1 MPGLFGEEFD
11 IDIQKPKTKEL
22 LNKINK
28 TKKAEINAEK
38 VLTSKVTSI
47 PERLATIKENV
58 LRILGKQKNRVV
70 VLDTKEKFEKY
81 VSGAIQ
87 AGVVAIDTETNNSVD
102 AVTCQ
107 LMGLCLYYPGAK
119 QAYIPVNHVSL
130 DNIRLPWQLN
140 ELTDIAEQLRRINE
154 SGIKQIFHNAKFDYE
169 VLKCTCGVAM
179 KPYWDT
185 FVGARLLNENERAGL
200 KQQYIQKIDPKQA
213 KYDIENLFEHIPYK
227 FVDPQLF
234 AMYAATDSYMTYK
247 LYEWQLNEFEKPE
260 YGPHMDMAG
269 THEVKGLRWV
279 FHNVEMPTTIVA
291 AEMELRGVCIDE
303 ELGKRLKTK
312 YNKML
317 ADIDNQIEAQIQTI
331 DPIIRAWQ
339 ISDAANAQSKTY
351 VSKKSKMTEEKILQ
365 QFPFEDE
372 KGRYKLSKAKSLI
385 LEYDPAKGKT
395 INLASPAQLLILF
408 FDILEVGKAVDDFGK
423 TLEPETGKDALKA
436 IKERFSS
443 YLPKLEELYVDEEDL
458 DQDATAAVQRSN
470 DETEVIKYGTAA
482 KLADLLLQRRSIA
495 KLVTTYIDVI
505 PDLATHWPDH
515 RIRFH
520 INTLGTDTGRFSSGG
535 KWKFLDSTDKAVEI
549 SGINSQNIPSRG
561 DGSVCRML
569 FKASENYHKTE
580 ITDNYYMVP
589 ETDEVETTAGWK
601 FVKDLVVGDIIIGED
616 NQDTIRNIIQA
627 DNKYLLYV

>member
-11 IDIQKPKTKEL
+11 IDIQKPKAKEL

-28 TKKAEINAEK
+28 PKKAQISAEK
-38 VLTSKVTSI
+38 VLASKVTSI

-58 LRILGKQKNRVV
+58 LRILGKQKDRVV
-70 VLDTKEKFEKY
+70 VLDTKDKFEKY

-87 AGVVAIDTETNNSVD
+87 AGIIAIDTETNNSVD

-119 QAYIPVNHVSL
+119 QAYIPANHVSL

-140 ELTDIAEQLRRINE
+140 ETTDIAEQLRRINE

-179 KPYWDT
+179 KPHWDT
-185 FVGARLLNENERAGL
+185 FIGARLLNENERAGL

-213 KYDIENLFEHIPYK
+213 KYDIESLFEHIPYK

-247 LYEWQLNEFEKPE
+247 LYEWQLNELEKPE
-260 YGPHMDMAG
+260 YGPHMDMTG

-279 FHNVEMPTTIVA
+279 FHNVEMPITIVA

-365 QFPFEDE
+365 QYQFEDE
-372 KGRYKLSKAKSLI
+372 KGRYKLSKPKSLI
-385 LEYDPAKGKT
+385 LEYDPEKGKT
-395 INLASPAQLLILF
+395 INLASPAQLMILF

-470 DETEVIKYGTAA
+470 DDKEVIKYGTAA

-520 INTLGTDTGRFSSGG
+520 LNTLGTDTGRFSSGG
-535 KWKFLDSTDKAVEI
+535 KWKFLDSNDKAVEI

-569 FKASENYHKTE
+569 FKASENYHKAE
-580 ITDNYYMVP
+580 ITDNYYTVP

-601 FVKDLVVGDIIIGED
+601 FAKDLAVGDVIVGED